1 FGGLLTAFLPAL
13 KSGASSPC
21 LCEERKL
28 PSAAT
33 IGLLKRQSEPSVA
46 ISLVQIEEYYYFSC

>member
-1 FGGLLTAFLPAL
+1 MT
-13 KSGASSPC
+13 
-21 LCEERKL
+21 
-28 PSAAT
+28 SAAMDRDRLDVAVPEQPAT